1 MATECKTCEVEIT
14 GIEKMVCRSCASAFH
29 RSCIDGLNRTAF
41 EAIGKFQKNC
51 YWLCDGCAG
60 RFDQFVQSMD
70 VDEDSGQATDVAKLS
85 EAVDKLSG
93 IVTELSG
100 QLNEKK
106 VEQSYANVVYP
117 GSKREREDDEE
128 KEPPAK
134 VKPVCGTRTIQH
146 QIKTVVSERD
156 LFWVYLG
163 RLDPCHT
170 DLEIAEMTQECLELS
185 ELPKVRR
192 LVKKDA
198 DISKLSVVSY
208 RVLLPD
214 DLRDVALQA
223 DTWPTGVAVRE
234 FDFDLGRML
243 CQPKLTS
250 GANLM

>member
-1 MATECKTCEVEIT
+1 M
-14 GIEKMVCRSCASAFH
+14 
-29 RSCIDGLNRTAF
+29 
-41 EAIGKFQKNC
+41 
-51 YWLCDGCAG
+51 
-60 RFDQFVQSMD
+60 
-70 VDEDSGQATDVAKLS
+70 
-85 EAVDKLSG
+85 
-93 IVTELSG
+93 TELSG
-100 QLNEKK
+100 QLKEKK

-117 GSKREREDDEE
+117 GSKRERDDDKE

-234 FDFDLGRML
+234 FDFDLGRSPRFRRL
-243 CQPKLTS
+243 
-250 GANLM
+250 